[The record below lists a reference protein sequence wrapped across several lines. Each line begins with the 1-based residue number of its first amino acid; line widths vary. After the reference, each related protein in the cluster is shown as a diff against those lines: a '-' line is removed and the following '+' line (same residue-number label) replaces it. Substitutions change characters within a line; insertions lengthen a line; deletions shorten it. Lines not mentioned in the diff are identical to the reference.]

1 MKRWPISNRR
11 PERDGLNRLAG
22 HLSDPPPETVAARLP
37 GRAPGAGPWAVTA
50 SLVGMLCLGVGC
62 SGEIGSVYTSGS
74 GGGSGKGSGGAT
86 SGSGGSGSS
95 GSGGARASGSGG
107 STPGGSGG
115 SGTGAGA
122 ASGGSQGS
130 GGQGSGGA
138 GDDPYAIPS
147 SAPASVLVPTSR
159 VARLSRQQWSNAVRD
174 LLKLSDIS
182 DVDSMVSGDA
192 LIGFDNE
199 ADALYVTEQLRSQL
213 FDASEQL
220 AGKVTGD
227 ATALARLVPANAPTD
242 ATGKAKAF
250 ITALGQRA
258 FRRPL
263 TDAEVTTHLGLFTQA
278 STLYPGV
285 DAFKGGASLVI
296 QALLQSPYFLYRTEL
311 STAKTGSSTV
321 PLSDWE
327 VGAKLALAI
336 TNTIPDDTLLAAA
349 AAGQLHDKTSVATQA
364 KRLLDGATGT
374 GGLNDLN
381 LQVYRLGAYDGIIR
395 DPTAFPDFKTN
406 TPAAMK
412 QEVLQMLDW
421 VFAQGRGVKDFYT
434 TPVGFVDSLL
444 APIYGVSGNYSSDP
458 AMLTKV
464 DLDATRRSGLLTQA
478 GFLSAYLG
486 PGNEPDIIHRGVFI
500 AERILCKMLPPPDPK
515 AAGTMIPVTP
525 GLTNRQRVEMTT
537 GKGTCG
543 QACHGT
549 LFNPLGY
556 AFENYDAI
564 GEYRTMDQGQ
574 TVDASDSYTLDGQLQ
589 SFSNG
594 VELSKLLADTK
605 EVHACYLQNMM
616 SYLHGRPLTDD
627 EQATVDYY
635 ARLSR
640 AGMISL
646 HDLELAIVTS
656 DAFLNRLP

>member
-1 MKRWPISNRR
+1 MSNDRSR
-11 PERDGLNRLAG
+11 QG
-22 HLSDPPPETVAARLP
+22 HLPGVIAGIARRTRPLAVAAS
-37 GRAPGAGPWAVTA
+37 VTA
-50 SLVGMLCLGVGC
+50 MFGLALGC
-62 SGEIGSVYTSGS
+62 SGEIGSVYSSGTGGNGSTSTGS
-74 GGGSGKGSGGAT
+74 GGGSST
-86 SGSGGSGSS
+86 SGSGGSK
-95 GSGGARASGSGG
+95 A
-107 STPGGSGG
+107 GGSGG
-115 SGTGAGA
+115 SKPAG
-122 ASGGSQGS
+122 SGGSGAGSGATQSGGSSGSASGS
-130 GGQGSGGA
+130 GGQGSGGS
-138 GDDPYAIPS
+138 GDDQYSIPA

-174 LLKLSDIS
+174 LLKLTDIS
-182 DVDSMVSGDA
+182 DVDSMVAGDA

-199 ADALYVTEQLRSQL
+199 VDALYVTEQLRSQL
-213 FDASEQL
+213 FDASESL

-242 ATGKAKAF
+242 AAGKAKAF
-250 ITALGQRA
+250 ITAFGQRA

-263 TDAEVTTHLGLFTQA
+263 TDAEVTTHVTLFNQA

-296 QALLQSPYFLYRTEL
+296 QAMLQSPYFLYRTEL
-311 STAKTGSSTV
+311 GTAKSGSTTI

-327 VGAKLALAI
+327 VASKLALAI
-336 TNTIPDDTLLAAA
+336 TNTIPDDTLLSAAA
-349 AAGQLHDKTSVATQA
+349 ASQLHDKASIATQA

-374 GGLNDLN
+374 HGLDDLN
-381 LQVYRLGAYDGIIR
+381 LQVYRLGAYDGITR
-395 DPTAFPDFKTN
+395 DTSVFPDFKTN
-406 TPAAMK
+406 SPAAMK

-421 VFAQGRGVKDFYT
+421 IFAQGKGVKDFYT
-434 TPVGFVDSLL
+434 TPLGFVDSLL
-444 APIYGVSGNYSSDP
+444 APIYGISGNYSSDP
-458 AMLTKV
+458 VMLTKV
-464 DLDATRRSGLLTQA
+464 DLDPMKRSGLLTSA

-486 PGNEPDIIHRGVFI
+486 VGNEPDIIHRGVFI
-500 AERILCKMLPPPDPK
+500 AERILCKTLPPPDPK
-515 AAGTMIPVTP
+515 ALGTMIPATP

-543 QACHGT
+543 EACHGT

-574 TVDASDSYTLDGQLQ
+574 AVDASDSYALDGKLQ
-589 SFSNG
+589 SFKNG
-594 VELSKLLADTK
+594 VELSQLLASTK
-605 EVHACYLQNMM
+605 EMHACYLQNMM

>member
-1 MKRWPISNRR
+1 
-11 PERDGLNRLAG
+11 
-22 HLSDPPPETVAARLP
+22 
-37 GRAPGAGPWAVTA
+37 
-50 SLVGMLCLGVGC
+50 MLCLGVGC
-62 SGEIGSVYTSGS
+62 SGEIGSTYTSTGGTGTGS
-74 GGGSGKGSGGAT
+74 TG
-86 SGSGGSGSS
+86 SGSGGSSSS
-95 GSGGARASGSGG
+95 GSGGSR
-107 STPGGSGG
+107 TGGSGG
-115 SGTGAGA
+115 SSPAGSGGSSGSATGGGSQ
-122 ASGGSQGS
+122 SGGSQGS
-130 GGQGSGGA
+130 GGGQGSGGS

-147 SAPASVLVPTSR
+147 SPPASVLVATSR

-174 LLKLSDIS
+174 LLKLTDIS

-192 LIGFDNE
+192 LIGFDDE
-199 ADALYVTEQLRSQL
+199 VDALYVTEQLRSEL
-213 FDASEQL
+213 FDASEAL

-227 ATALARLVPANAPTD
+227 ATALARLMPANAPTD
-242 ATGKAKAF
+242 ATAKAKAF
-250 ITALGQRA
+250 ITAFGQRA

-263 TDAEVTTHLGLFTQA
+263 TDAEVTTHLTLFNQA

-285 DAFKGGASLVI
+285 DTFKGGVSLVI
-296 QALLQSPYFLYRTEL
+296 QAMLQSPYFLYRTEL
-311 STAKTGSSTV
+311 GTAKTGSTTI
-321 PLSDWE
+321 PLTDWE

-336 TNTIPDDTLLAAA
+336 TNSIPDDTLLSAA
-349 AAGQLHDKTSVATQA
+349 AAGQLHDKTSITTQA

-381 LQVYRLGAYDGIIR
+381 LQVYRLGAYDGITR
-395 DPTAFPDFKTN
+395 DTTVFPDFKAN
-406 TPAAMK
+406 SPAAMK

-458 AMLTKV
+458 VMLTKV
-464 DLDATRRSGLLTQA
+464 DLDPARRSGLLTTA

-486 PGNEPDIIHRGVFI
+486 VGNEPDIIHRGVFI
-500 AERILCKMLPPPDPK
+500 AERILCKTLPPPDPK

-525 GLTNRQRVEMTT
+525 GLTNRERVEMTT

-589 SFSNG
+589 SFQNG
-594 VELSKLLADTK
+594 VELSQLLANTK
-605 EVHACYLQNMM
+605 ETHACYLQNMM

-627 EQATVDYY
+627 EQPTVDYY